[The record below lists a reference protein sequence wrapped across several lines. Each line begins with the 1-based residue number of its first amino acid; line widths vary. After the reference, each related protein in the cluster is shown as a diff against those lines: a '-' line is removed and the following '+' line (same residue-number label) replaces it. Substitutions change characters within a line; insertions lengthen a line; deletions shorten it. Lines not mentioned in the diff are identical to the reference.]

1 MAAGA
6 LYFLYAGVGER
17 HLMDHRKSWIA
28 NLLLLLT
35 ACIWG
40 FAFVAQRQGMASTG
54 PFTYNAV
61 RFALGAL
68 SLVPLILWLDRRS
81 GRSAQQKRAASRSA
95 AAKGIWAGLFLF
107 AGSSLQQIGLL
118 YTTAGKAAFVTGLY
132 MVIVPF
138 LGLFMKQRLR
148 LNGWTGALLALI
160 GLYLLCVTDGLR
172 LGQGDWFELVGAL
185 FWSVHIL
192 IIDRLSRNTDSL
204 RLSFVQILVCSLL
217 SLIVALATEKI
228 ELAGLLE
235 AAVPILY
242 GGICSVGVAYT
253 LQIIGQKNAQ
263 PTQAAIIL
271 SMETVFAAIGGYL
284 ILNELLGTRGVLECL
299 LMFAGML
306 IPQLPPIRLGK
317 SRLPR
322 ERSMNEG

>member
-1 MAAGA
+1 MNQ
-6 LYFLYAGVGER
+6 
-17 HLMDHRKSWIA
+17 RKSWIS

-40 FAFVAQRQGMASTG
+40 FAFVAQRQGMSSTG

-61 RFALGAL
+61 RFALAAL
-68 SLVPLILWLDRRS
+68 SLIPLIVWLDRRS
-81 GRSAQQKRAASRSA
+81 GRTAVQKKAANRSA
-95 AAKGIWAGLFLF
+95 AANGLWVGLFLF
-107 AGSSLQQIGLL
+107 AGASLQQIGLL

-138 LGLFMKQRLR
+138 LGLFLKQRLG
-148 LNGWTGALLALI
+148 LNGWAGAVLALI

-172 LGQGDWFELVGAL
+172 LGKGDWFELIGAF
-185 FWSVHIL
+185 FWAGHIL
-192 IIDRLSRNTDSL
+192 IIDKLSRNTDPL
-204 RLSFVQILVCSLL
+204 RLSFVQIAVCSVL
-217 SLIVALATEKI
+217 SFIVAAAAETI
-228 ELAGLLE
+228 ELSGLLE

-242 GGICSVGVAYT
+242 GGICSVGIAYT

-284 ILNELLGTRGVLECL
+284 ILNELLGTRGVLGCL
-299 LMFAGML
+299 LMFGGML
-306 IPQLPPIRLGK
+306 IPQLPSIRLGK
-317 SRLPR
+317 R
-322 ERSMNEG
+322 RSIMDGAGTMHETRGLE